1 MSKWFVCICCVC
13 YFSVSYAQEFN
24 LGIAAHLL
32 SNNPSSLNPNTAN
45 TKIKAAGIRYVR
57 MDALWRDVEI
67 NKGQLAIPKK
77 WDEVI
82 NEQKKLGLEPILR
95 IIKMEINRQ
104 IKTALMLMSDM
115 HHMW

>member
-1 MSKWFVCICCVC
+1 MSKWFVCICCVLFLRKLC
-13 YFSVSYAQEFN
+13 QEFN

-67 NKGQLAIPKK
+67 NKGQLAIPKNGMK
-77 WDEVI
+77 
-82 NEQKKLGLEPILR
+82 
-95 IIKMEINRQ
+95 
-104 IKTALMLMSDM
+104 
-115 HHMW
+115 